1 MTCPIT
7 FEELNL
13 NLMTHT
19 VHTQH
24 LDQFL
29 FDAKLNEHIIK
40 MDGSKE
46 QLHGV
51 SPKPLL
57 LSALAGCAGMDVVSI
72 LKKRDIDFSDFSID
86 VRGDLTREEP
96 RIYELIH
103 ITFSIRILADM
114 LHEMDAAVKLS
125 FDSYCGVY
133 AMLSKS
139 SKITY
144 EVVLKE

>member
-1 MTCPIT
+1 
-7 FEELNL
+7 
-13 NLMTHT
+13 MTHI
-19 VHTQH
+19 VHTQY
-24 LDQFL
+24 LDQFH
-29 FDAKLNEHIIK
+29 FDSKLNEHTIQ

-72 LKKRDIDFSDFSID
+72 LKKKDIDFRDFSID
-86 VRGDLTREEP
+86 VRGDLTRAEP

-103 ITFSIRILADM
+103 ITFSIRIMTDM

-133 AMLSKS
+133 AMLSKAC
-139 SKITY
+139 KITY